1 MSLLLHLKDI
11 CQLITPTNETLD
23 IVFLEKQKTKP
34 KEFIKITNELLAL
47 VSSNSK
53 VKIQCVANLH
63 ISETDDV
70 ITIQFS
76 SSLRKLD
83 VDEIPRESLEII
95 ERCNGSLILERLLG
109 VFQEGELYETQNFI
123 SDLKHDQNFFVEQG
137 FYWSTT
143 ISISKKLFETELR
156 NELSSL
162 GLESAAVLFTGRD
175 GFLGFLKSG
184 DSQFLFERAIQTT
197 GTLVIAIGG
206 MNTPLAGPFLILT
219 DLWNLKADKLDKAR
233 SVLQDASILKQK
245 TDFLLKVI
253 SPVVIEKFVVP
264 DFFEIT
270 LDLENQEDSQYISI
284 LNMLEAFYT
293 ILTISSHAILDQE
306 SGVWKI
312 KIIGSKTIQSD
323 LILHN
328 HRISID
334 SEPITHDIQPLI
346 TLYHWI
352 FDDLNQA
359 KVALA
364 RRTIALHVS
373 TFKDFIIESRRIQLS
388 SEAAYNLYLDETVS
402 EILETRPRFTEYLL
416 EWTKKDIE
424 LKMKLRDVTSETALG
439 GLGSIIGTAIGLAAQ
454 HFQPQT
460 TSIVLFV
467 VPIAF
472 ILYLVLVIYGLEQ
485 LDETIV
491 TYTDHHEKQLDFY
504 ERILGKAFTQ
514 QVVGIES
521 PSQIR
526 GNFHRTIVNY
536 QKALVTLSIIS
547 LLVWFYWLVNGYFGF
562 L

>member
-1 MSLLLHLKDI
+1 MSLLSHLKSI
-11 CQLITPTNETLD
+11 CQLITPTNETLG
-23 IVFLEKQKTKP
+23 IVFFEKQKIKS

-47 VSSNSK
+47 VSSSSEI
-53 VKIQCVANLH
+53 KIQCVANLH

-76 SSLRKLD
+76 PSLRKLD

-95 ERCNGSLILERLLG
+95 ERFNSSLILERLLG
-109 VFQEGELYETQNFI
+109 VFQEGELYETQDFI

-184 DSQFLFERAIQTT
+184 DSRFLFERAILTT

-219 DLWNLKADKLDKAR
+219 DLWNLKADKLDKAKN
-233 SVLQDASILKQK
+233 VLQDASILKQK

-253 SPVVIEKFVVP
+253 SPAAIEKFVVP
-264 DFFEIT
+264 DFFEIAM
-270 LDLENQEDSQYISI
+270 DQENQEASQYISI
-284 LNMLEAFYT
+284 LNMLEAFYA
-293 ILTISSHAILDQE
+293 ILAISSHAILDQK

-312 KIIGSKTIQSD
+312 RIIGSKTIQSD

-328 HRISID
+328 HRISLD
-334 SEPITHDIQPLI
+334 SESTTHDIQPLI
-346 TLYHWI
+346 ALYHWI

-402 EILETRPRFTEYLL
+402 EIMETRQRFTEYLL

-485 LDETIV
+485 LDETIG
-491 TYTDHHEKQLDFY
+491 TYTNHHEKQLDFY
-504 ERILGKAFTQ
+504 ERILGKTFTQ

-526 GNFHRTIVNY
+526 KNFHKTVSNY
-536 QKALVTLSIIS
+536 QKALVILSVIS
-547 LLVWFYWLVNGYFGF
+547 LLAWCYWLVNGYFGF
-562 L
+562 F